1 MSGSASTGG
10 VIQNSC
16 GNWLLDLCTSVDL
29 CSITGAELWG
39 VYQGLTLA
47 WNEGFKKVIVESDSL
62 SVVRMIQKRELCTN
76 AHSSLLEAIW
86 CNIDL
91 D

>member
-10 VIQNSC
+10 VIRNSC
-16 GNWLLDLCTSVDL
+16 GNWLLDLCTIADL

-47 WNEGFKKVIVESDSL
+47 WNEGFKKVIG
-62 SVVRMIQKRELCTN
+62 
-76 AHSSLLEAIW
+76 
-86 CNIDL
+86 
-91 D
+91 